1 MPGMTPPKTRP
12 RIVAIRLDDLAF
24 SSWRAAIRSL
34 FRKPD
39 LARRKLATA
48 STSNPTGKGWKERTP
63 GTQVGRRANMAVV
76 ERIPMT
82 RDVLPERRAMLAAV
96 LRSFG
101 ALLSAS

>member
-1 MPGMTPPKTRP
+1 MPGMTPPTIRP
-12 RIVAIRLDDLAF
+12 RIVAIRLDARVF

-34 FRKPD
+34 FWKPD

-48 STSNPTGKGWKERTP
+48 STDNATGNGWKERTP
-63 GTQVGRRANMAVV
+63 GTQVGRRANIAVV

-82 RDVLPERRAMLAAV
+82 RDVLPETKAMLAAV
-96 LRSFG
+96 LRSLG